1 LIKFIFIYFKILF
14 FLNFKIKIFKLFY
27 QSAEKGYITQDW
39 EIANV
44 TMIPKKQVKSETPKD
59 YRPISVTSC
68 LGKLME
74 KLIRTRLNEYLT
86 KNNLIIHQQSGF
98 KKQRQTKDNLF
109 HMIQKSIESFNRK
122 KKVCAI
128 FFDIAAAFD
137 KVWHE
142 GLLNKL
148 LNMKVPMY
156 LISWIK
162 DFLSNRCFM
171 VKVGTAS
178 SKMFI
183 IRAGVPQGAVLSPIL
198 FTIYI
203 NDIPCNYEKNSKY
216 SLLFADDLVSYFI
229 FKNPESVEKIVN
241 LYLRLLE
248 TWLSKWRLVMAP
260 QKCNYIIFST
270 NKKIQQTKL
279 KLKMHGE
286 CISYNNSPTFLGL
299 RLDPFLSFKN
309 QINYLSVSC
318 QKRLN
323 CIKIL
328 SHKSW
333 KLTQSTLTQIYKSL
347 VRSMVE
353 YSSTVLSSLSK
364 SRYRKLQAIQNTAL
378 RSIYKLPFD
387 TSTAYIG
394 LLTGVDEIKDRFNK
408 LNENFIKRAL
418 LNANPLICDS
428 YKEYLLYAESRNLK
442 FNTIYCEHKNI
453 LKDIYTLI

>member
-1 LIKFIFIYFKILF
+1 
-14 FLNFKIKIFKLFY
+14 
-27 QSAEKGYITQDW
+27 
-39 EIANV
+39 
-44 TMIPKKQVKSETPKD
+44 
-59 YRPISVTSC
+59 
-68 LGKLME
+68 
-74 KLIRTRLNEYLT
+74 
-86 KNNLIIHQQSGF
+86 
-98 KKQRQTKDNLF
+98 
-109 HMIQKSIESFNRK
+109 
-122 KKVCAI
+122 
-128 FFDIAAAFD
+128 
-137 KVWHE
+137 
-142 GLLNKL
+142 
-148 LNMKVPMY
+148 
-156 LISWIK
+156 
-162 DFLSNRCFM
+162 M

-178 SKMFI
+178 SKIFI
-183 IRAGVPQGAVLSPIL
+183 IRAGVPQGAVLCPIL

-229 FKNPESVEKIVN
+229 YKNPESVEKIVN

-260 QKCNYIIFST
+260 HKCNYIIFST

-299 RLDPFLSFKN
+299 RLDRFLSFKN

-328 SHKSW
+328 SHRSW
-333 KLTQSTLTQIYKSL
+333 KLTQINRWIFINCIVKFIKKQIKKTTSYPKHSTK
-347 VRSMVE
+347 
-353 YSSTVLSSLSK
+353 
-364 SRYRKLQAIQNTAL
+364 
-378 RSIYKLPFD
+378 IYKLPFD

-394 LLTGVDEIKDRFNK
+394 LLTGVVEIKERFNK

-418 LNANPLICDS
+418 LNANPLICHS

-453 LKDIYTLI
+453 MKDIYTLI